1 MKTQAALLAV
11 EAPDHE
17 HTPPEALASKRGGVV
32 RLTLSNFRCYP
43 SLTLMTEERPVVLTG
58 PNGAGK
64 TNILEALSFLAPGKG
79 LRRVSLSDITHRNE
93 EGAASGSWAVSAL
106 VKGAGTELQIGTGT
120 ETTPNKDHRVV
131 KINGEFLKSQAGLS
145 QYINL
150 VWLTPQMDRLFQEG
164 ASIRRRFLDRLVQ
177 GLNPDHAT
185 HLSRYE
191 YYLRERLKLLTSSRW
206 DPYWLSAI
214 EEKLASE
221 GVAIVAA
228 RLQLIQLLEQA
239 KAWTLGVFPRALL
252 TLESRL
258 ADFLMHAS
266 ALETEDYLKQ
276 LFEKNRKLDAE
287 IFRTNDGAHK
297 DDLKVYFYEKNR
309 SADQCS
315 TGEQK
320 ALVLSIVLAA
330 SRLQAIEK
338 GTISLLLLDEVV
350 AHLDPHRREAL
361 FDEIM
366 NLGMQAW
373 MTGTDENLFAVLG
386 EKVQHFLIKDA
397 IVHPK

>member
-1 MKTQAALLAV
+1 
-11 EAPDHE
+11 
-17 HTPPEALASKRGGVV
+17 
-32 RLTLSNFRCYP
+32 
-43 SLTLMTEERPVVLTG
+43 MTEERPVVLTG

>member
-1 MKTQAALLAV
+1 MKTQAVLSALVAHNQ
-11 EAPDHE
+11 D
-17 HTPPEALASKRGGVV
+17 HTPLGALASKRGGVV

-43 SLTLMTEERPVVLTG
+43 FLTLATEMRPVVLTG

-79 LRRVSLSDITHRNE
+79 LRRVSLGDIAHRKE
-93 EGAASGSWAVSAL
+93 DGSVPGSWTVSAL
-106 VKGAGTELQIGTGT
+106 VKSVDTELQIGTGT
-120 ETTPNKDHRVV
+120 ETAQNRDHRVV

-164 ASIRRRFLDRLVQ
+164 ASTRRRFLDRLVY
-177 GLNPDHAT
+177 GLNPNHAA

-228 RLQLIQLLEQA
+228 RLQLIQLLDQA
-239 KAWTLGVFPRALL
+239 KAWALGVFPRALL

-258 ADFLMHAS
+258 ADTLMTAS
-266 ALETEDYLKQ
+266 ALETEDYLRQ
-276 LFEKNRKLDAE
+276 IFEKNRKKDAE
-287 IFRTNDGAHK
+287 TFRTNEGAHK

-309 SADQCS
+309 PADQCS

-338 GTISLLLLDEVV
+338 NTISLILLDEVV

-361 FDEIM
+361 FEEIM
-366 NLGMQAW
+366 NLEMQAW